1 MIEQTFF
8 PSNFIGR
15 DGFKWWLG
23 QVADPTSSG
32 WSKTATLEEKEDCQY
47 YRVKVRIL
55 GYHPPPPD
63 LNDEDLPWAHVLVP
77 TGQGSG
83 MNGIGDLHNIQGGE
97 TVLGFFMDGDDCQQP
112 VIFGSFYRQTFQK
125 AKSLSEGES
134 YAFKAY
140 NPKKEGTNL
149 HLVKKKEDEKS
160 GGKNLATGEET
171 DAGTPEQAT
180 KNGVPVPGKTKADS
194 AFVQPTL
201 DPITTPNPCGN
212 DDISRI
218 TKFITEF
225 MNRMRQI
232 QQFQELYIDPV
243 LQEVVS
249 LDSEIKLL
257 AKKMLGVISGLVT
270 KARDFVL
277 SKVGTAINTFVG
289 TIIPKSLH
297 PETGQATRT
306 ILDLIWCLFEKL
318 LDILLDLI
326 LEILFGLINKLFDIV
341 KCTVDNI
348 LSSIFNEISKWIDE
362 NLSPILQQIND
373 VIGGALGSIGNVVS
387 QALEYAGIVLNIIQS
402 CDIVPCPTPSTWDP
416 GEGIKFTTFDD
427 WGAVLDNLGSEDFGE
442 CDNSLICNSK
452 IVFSGGGGFGAI
464 ADLIIDAADGG
475 IIGADIVDGGSGYVD
490 SPFVSIEDN
499 CGGSGGNIIA
509 IIDDGGSVT
518 DLIIDD
524 PGGGYT
530 DGGDGKD
537 DGDDGSGDCYKSI
550 QNNNLGNIPITSPDY
565 WVKVNC
571 SDSPTKPPLWDE
583 LVTYPK
589 DKIVR
594 WKRSGSPNPRT
605 KCGFIFDVYVKK
617 TGFNYSSTDT
627 ITVLNCDGQPSKATV
642 MEIVT
647 GPINGIVKVKVKTSE
662 IFCGCKPT
670 IQINTSTGEGAVLIP
685 IMRYRGGKPVDP
697 DSTGPISVID
707 CVKK

>member
-1 MIEQTFF
+1 MIEQSFF

-83 MNGIGDLHNIQGGE
+83 MNGVGDLHNIQGGE

-125 AKSLSEGES
+125 AKSLAEGES
-134 YAFKAY
+134 YSFKPY

-149 HLVKKKEDEKS
+149 HLVKQKGDEQS

-171 DAGTPEQAT
+171 DAGTPEKPT
-180 KNGVPVPGKTKADS
+180 KNGVPIPGKTKAS
-194 AFVQPTL
+194 AAFVQPTL

-212 DDISRI
+212 DDVSRI

-243 LQEVVS
+243 LQEIVN
-249 LDSEIKLL
+249 LDSEIKIL
-257 AKKMLGVISGLVT
+257 AKKMLGVISGLIT

-277 SKVGTAINTFVG
+277 SKVGTAVNTFVG

-306 ILDLIWCLFEKL
+306 IMDLIWCLFEKL
-318 LDILLDLI
+318 LDLLLDLI
-326 LEILFGLINKLFDIV
+326 LEVLFGLINKLFDVV

-348 LSSIFNEISKWIDE
+348 LSTIFNEISNWIDE
-362 NLSPILQQIND
+362 NLSPILSQIND
-373 VIGGALGSIGNVVS
+373 VIGGALGSIGSVVS
-387 QALEYAGIVLNIIQS
+387 QALEYAGIVLNFISS
-402 CDIVPCPTPSTWDP
+402 CDVVPCPTPSTWDP
-416 GEGIKFTTFDD
+416 GEGVKFTTFDD

-442 CDNSLICNSK
+442 CDNTLICSSK
-452 IVFSGGGGFGAI
+452 IVFSGGGGFGA
-464 ADLIIDAADGG
+464 AATLLVDAADGG
-475 IIGADIVDGGSGYVD
+475 IIGADVTNGGSGYVD
-490 SPFVSIEDN
+490 SPFVSVEDN
-499 CGGSGGNIIA
+499 CDGSGGNLIA
-509 IIDDGGSVT
+509 IIDEDGGIVTDVIVDDGGS
-518 DLIIDD
+518 
-524 PGGGYT
+524 GYT
-530 DGGDGKD
+530 DGSDG
-537 DGDDGSGDCYKSI
+537 GDDTGGGGTGGGGTGGDDT
-550 QNNNLGNIPITSPDY
+550 G
-565 WVKVNC
+565 VN
-571 SDSPTKPPLWDE
+571 
-583 LVTYPK
+583 PK
-589 DKIVR
+589 
-594 WKRSGSPNPRT
+594 T

-617 TGFNYSSTDT
+617 TGFNYASTDT
-627 ITVLNCDGQPSKATV
+627 ITVLNCDGKPSKATV

-647 GPINGIVKVKVKTSE
+647 GPINGIIKVKVKTSE

-697 DSTGPISVID
+697 DSTGPITVID
-707 CVKK
+707 CVRK